1 MFSAV
6 SSVSHHDPELT
17 FNHSFIEQPSS
28 GWVTDS
34 FETDDEGE
42 AIYCEPPREGKI
54 VIFLISISFCN
65 FYSVVMAAAMGFAL
79 AVLFSC
85 YCELP

>member
-1 MFSAV
+1 MFSGV

-34 FETDDEGE
+34 FETDEDGE
-42 AIYCEPPREGKI
+42 AVYCEPPREGKA
-54 VIFLISISFCN
+54 VYLSIFNFTVTVSILLWLQQEFCIGCP
-65 FYSVVMAAAMGFAL
+65 F
-79 AVLFSC
+79 
-85 YCELP
+85 

>member
-1 MFSAV
+1 LACVSGLIMFSTV

-17 FNHSFIEQPSS
+17 FNHSFIDQPSS

-42 AIYCEPPREGKI
+42 AIYCEPPREGSY
-54 VIFLISISFCN
+54 ISSLN
-65 FYSVVMAAAMGFAL
+65 
-79 AVLFSC
+79 VLFT
-85 YCELP
+85 LVTLFFF

>member
-1 MFSAV
+1 MFSTV

-17 FNHSFIEQPSS
+17 FNHSFIDQPSS

-42 AIYCEPPREGKI
+42 AIYCEPPREGSY
-54 VIFLISISFCN
+54 ISSLN
-65 FYSVVMAAAMGFAL
+65 
-79 AVLFSC
+79 VLFTLVTLFFFSC